1 MQQQKTD
8 YAAVP
13 HEPGSSTGS
22 MNDYKRALIS
32 VVIPTLNA
40 GDGIVHL
47 LDALQGQRRKPDE
60 ILVVDSS
67 SDDGT
72 GEKVAQYHGIELLT
86 IPREE
91 FNHGETRD
99 KAFRHTHGDFVLF
112 LTQDALPEDDQYIDS
127 MVQAFADPAVAMVS
141 GRQIA
146 RDDAR
151 PFEKLVRE
159 YNYPAE
165 SYTRSREDIPR
176 MGIKAYFASDV
187 CSAYRRSAYLQ
198 VGGFE
203 RVSTNEDMFIAAA
216 FLHHD
221 WKIGYCAEARVKH
234 SHNFTLGQQYRR
246 NFAMGREI
254 QLHQD
259 LLGNVP
265 LGGEG
270 KSLVKYVVERLITDH
285 HYFEIV
291 SFCMDCAARLYGNI
305 RGTRAGEQERNN
317 AEVMNENPDSK

>member
-1 MQQQKTD
+1 MSSGEGVEKMQQQNTEH
-8 YAAVP
+8 AVIS
-13 HEPGSSTGS
+13 HESGSPANTA
-22 MNDYKRALIS
+22 NDQGDPFIS

-40 GDGIVHL
+40 GDGIVRL
-47 LDALQGQRRKPDE
+47 LDALQEQRRAPDE

-72 GEKVAQYHGIELLT
+72 GEKVARHHGVELLT

-91 FNHGETRD
+91 FNHGATRD
-99 KAFRHTHGDFVLF
+99 QALRRTHGDFILF
-112 LTQDALPEDDQYIDS
+112 LTQDAMPEDDHYIES
-127 MVQAFADPAVAMVS
+127 MLHAFNDPAVAMVS

-151 PFEKLVRE
+151 PFERLVRE

-216 FLHHD
+216 FLHND
-221 WKIGYCAEARVKH
+221 WKIAYCAEARVKH
-234 SHNFTLGQQYRR
+234 SHNFTLRQQYQR

-254 QLHQD
+254 QLHQN

-270 KSLVKYVVERLITDH
+270 KSLMKHVVEGLIADR
-285 HYFEIV
+285 HYFEIA
-291 SFCMDCAARLYGNI
+291 SFGMDCVARLYGNV
-305 RGTRAGEQERNN
+305 RGTQAGEKD
-317 AEVMNENPDSK
+317 VNEC

>member
-1 MQQQKTD
+1 M
-8 YAAVP
+8 P
-13 HEPGSSTGS
+13 HEPDSSTGS

-47 LDALQGQRRKPDE
+47 LDALQAQRRKPDE

-72 GEKVAQYHGIELLT
+72 GEKVTQYRGIELLT

-91 FNHGETRD
+91 FNHGATRD
-99 KAFRHTHGDFVLF
+99 KALRHTHGDFVLF

-151 PFEKLVRE
+151 PFERLVRE
-159 YNYPAE
+159 YNYPAK

-216 FLHHD
+216 FLHND
-221 WKIGYCAEARVKH
+221 WKIAYCAEARVKH
-234 SHNFTLGQQYRR
+234 SHNFTLRQQYRR
-246 NFAMGREI
+246 NFASAVEMELHKDSLRSANTTAEGARLMRSVVS
-254 QLHQD
+254 QLWDSRQYGESMAFVVD
-259 LLGNVP
+259 CCARILGNKM
-265 LGGEG
+265 GTAKGR
-270 KSLVKYVVERLITDH
+270 RLAD
-285 HYFEIV
+285 E
-291 SFCMDCAARLYGNI
+291 A
-305 RGTRAGEQERNN
+305 
-317 AEVMNENPDSK
+317 

>member
-1 MQQQKTD
+1 MQQQNTEH
-8 YAAVP
+8 AVIL
-13 HEPGSSTGS
+13 HESGSPAGTV
-22 MNDYKRALIS
+22 NDQGEPFIS
-32 VVIPTLNA
+32 VVIPILNA
-40 GDGIVHL
+40 GDGITRL
-47 LDALQGQRRKPDE
+47 LDALQEQHRAPDE

-72 GEKVAQYHGIELLT
+72 GEKVAQYPGVELLT

-91 FNHGETRD
+91 FNHGATRD
-99 KAFRHTHGDFVLF
+99 QALRRTHGDFILF
-112 LTQDALPEDDQYIDS
+112 LTQDAMPEDDHYIES
-127 MVQAFADPAVAMVS
+127 MLHAFNDPAVAMVS

-151 PFEKLVRE
+151 PFERLVRE

-216 FLHHD
+216 FLHND
-221 WKIGYCAEARVKH
+221 WKIAYCAEARVKH
-234 SHNFTLGQQYRR
+234 SHNFTLRQQYRR
-246 NFAMGREI
+246 DFASAVEMELHKDSLRSANTTAEGAKLVRSVVS
-254 QLHQD
+254 QLW
-259 LLGNVP
+259 
-265 LGGEG
+265 
-270 KSLVKYVVERLITDH
+270 
-285 HYFEIV
+285 
-291 SFCMDCAARLYGNI
+291 
-305 RGTRAGEQERNN
+305 
-317 AEVMNENPDSK
+317 DSKQYGESIAFVIDCCARVMGNKMGTAKGRRLADEA